1 MKEENGPK
9 LAYNVG
15 DFVVPVVCLNLGLCT
30 KHGNFHPRKLNLT
43 QIFWGQNRCFIG
55 NI

>member
-15 DFVVPVVCLNLGLCT
+15 DFVVPVVCLNLGLVHKT
-30 KHGNFHPRKLNLT
+30 
-43 QIFWGQNRCFIG
+43 W
-55 NI
+55 